1 MKGYLIFA
9 ISFLSLLLVFFIV
22 LLILHLRSRL
32 SPEKKAG
39 NRGERI
45 AREQLRG
52 ILRKNDRLFSNIEL
66 SFDGKKAE
74 LDNVIV
80 NESGVYIIEVK
91 TLSGKLVGGEDDA
104 EWKKYHVSAAGITYE
119 KTVKNPVKQ
128 VRRQVYILSRYLSGK
143 GVKIWVT
150 GFVYLLKNNGDVKS
164 DFIKRSPGELDRAVH
179 PRRSRRGDRKDADA
193 AIYFLKELPHST
205 RR

>member
-45 AREQLRG
+45 ARDQIREVLRDG
-52 ILRKNDRLFSNIEL
+52 DKLFSNVPI
-66 SFDGKKAE
+66 SYDGKNTE

-80 NESGVYIIEVK
+80 NCRGVFIIEVK
-91 TLSGKLVGGEDDA
+91 TLSGRLVGSEDDA
-104 EWKKYHVSAAGITYE
+104 EWKKYHVSAAGVTYE
-119 KTVKNPVKQ
+119 KSVKNPIKQ
-128 VRRQVYILSRYLSGK
+128 VKRQVYILSKYLTGK
-143 GVKIWVT
+143 GARVWVT
-150 GFVYLLKNNGDVKS
+150 GYVYLLLDNGDIKS
-164 DFIKRSPGELDRAVH
+164 DYILKSVGDLDRAIH
-179 PRRSRRGDRKDADA
+179 PRKGRKTDKKTADA
-193 AIYFLKELPHST
+193 AEYFLKNLKAVP
-205 RR
+205 R